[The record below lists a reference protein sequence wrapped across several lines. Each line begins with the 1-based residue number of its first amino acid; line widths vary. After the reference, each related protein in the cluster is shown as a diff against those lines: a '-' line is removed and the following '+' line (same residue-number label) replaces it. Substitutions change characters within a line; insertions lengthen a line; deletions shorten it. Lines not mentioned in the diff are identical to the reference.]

1 MSTVLEALR
10 KLQREREAQRS
21 PWQLGASL
29 TDLIVLGPPR
39 RRRWG
44 RWLGAAATLG
54 LVAGAL
60 GVFLLT
66 GSFPPAEGLRALVS
80 VPELQTPEVSSAPLR
95 GSFELETEAGHG
107 RRDPLGTDE
116 FAPQPAPGEP
126 VGAPEPQPDVA
137 MPGRLTRA
145 SAILV
150 RSEPSAPT
158 GSEPESDAGLGRDVF
173 PDVRVDR
180 IRWHPDPA
188 RRIAYLRVSG
198 RPELVAYEGDIVA
211 GLRVQRIDPDGVE
224 LEVGS
229 TRRLLRLG
237 R

>member
-21 PWQLGASL
+21 PWQLGASV

-44 RWLGAAATLG
+44 RWLGAAAGLG

-60 GVFLLT
+60 GVFLLV
-66 GSFPPAEGLRALVS
+66 GSLSPAEGLPALAS
-80 VPELQTPEVSSAPLR
+80 ATELQTPEVSSAPIR
-95 GSFELETEAGHG
+95 GSSELETEAADA
-107 RRDPLGTDE
+107 RRAPLGMGG
-116 FAPQPAPGEP
+116 FAPEPAPGEP
-126 VGAPEPQPDVA
+126 VGVLEPQPDVA
-137 MPGRLTRA
+137 RRAPLSRA
-145 SAILV
+145 SATPV

-158 GSEPESDAGLGRDVF
+158 GSEPEAGAGLERDVF
-173 PDVRVDR
+173 PDVRMDR

-198 RPELVAYEGDIVA
+198 RPELAAYEGDIVA
-211 GLRVQRIDPDGVE
+211 GLLVHRIDPDGVE
-224 LEVGS
+224 LGVGS
-229 TRRLLRLG
+229 ARRLLQLG